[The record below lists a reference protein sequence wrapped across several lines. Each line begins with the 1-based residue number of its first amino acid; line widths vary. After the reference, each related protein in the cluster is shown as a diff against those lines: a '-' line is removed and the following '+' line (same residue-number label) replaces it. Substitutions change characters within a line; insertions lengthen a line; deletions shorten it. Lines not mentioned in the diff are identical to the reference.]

1 MEDLHTARIS
11 RKRSADVEEFQS
23 MSVAMFHMV
32 DPPGLNDFQ
41 RFEAPC
47 APVSSIALLFGLAC
61 QSRDTLFLSGN
72 TFIIIIIIII
82 IIVTLLVL

>member
-1 MEDLHTARIS
+1 
-11 RKRSADVEEFQS
+11 

-32 DPPGLNDFQ
+32 DPPGLSDFQ

-61 QSRDTLFLSGN
+61 QSRVTSFLSRN
-72 TFIIIIIIII
+72 TFIIIIIIIT
-82 IIVTLLVL
+82 IVTLLVL